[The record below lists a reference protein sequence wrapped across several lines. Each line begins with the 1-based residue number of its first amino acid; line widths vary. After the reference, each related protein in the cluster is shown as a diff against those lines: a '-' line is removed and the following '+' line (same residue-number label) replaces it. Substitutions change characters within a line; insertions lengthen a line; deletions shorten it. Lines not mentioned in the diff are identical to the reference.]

1 MANQVQIFEN
11 EQFGKVRII
20 EEDGKVLFCGTDVA
34 VALGYTNPRKAVRDH
49 TPHGTKRSI
58 RVQTGKKADGTPAV
72 QMVETLF
79 IPEGDVYR
87 LITRSKLP
95 AAQKFESWVFD
106 EVLPSIRRHGLYAT
120 DEVLKQ
126 MIVSP
131 ELVKGMAEQL
141 IAERAKVKEQATT
154 IAVQGKSI
162 ERMKPKE
169 DYCDKVLSSPNA
181 VPITIIAKDY
191 GFSAQ
196 AMNELLYVLGV
207 QYKRGQTWVLKQE
220 YARAGY
226 TKSYTYL
233 APSGESVVQTRWTQ
247 KGRLFIYELLK
258 KERGIL
264 PLDGKAA

>member
-20 EEDGKVLFCGTDVA
+20 DEDGKVLFCGTDVA
-34 VALGYTNPRKAVRDH
+34 KALGYARPNDAVSRH
-49 TPHGTKRSI
+49 CRATVKRSSPI
-58 RVQTGKKADGTPAV
+58 SGKL
-72 QMVETLF
+72 QEINF

-87 LITRSKLP
+87 LITHSKLP

-106 EVLPSIRRHGLYAT
+106 EVLPSIRKHGLYAT

-141 IAERAKVKEQATT
+141 IAERAKVK
-154 IAVQGKSI
+154 
-162 ERMKPKE
+162 
-169 DYCDKVLSSPNA
+169 
-181 VPITIIAKDY
+181 
-191 GFSAQ
+191 AQ
-196 AMNELLYVLGV
+196 AMNEMLYVLGV

-247 KGRLFIYELLK
+247 KGRMFIYELLK

-264 PLDGKAA
+264 PLDGRAA

>member
-20 EEDGKVLFCGTDVA
+20 DEDGKVLFCGTDVA
-34 VALGYTNPRKAVRDH
+34 KALGYARPNDAVSRH
-49 TPHGTKRSI
+49 CRATVKRSSPI
-58 RVQTGKKADGTPAV
+58 SGKL
-72 QMVETLF
+72 QEINF

-87 LITRSKLP
+87 LITHSKLP

-141 IAERAKVKEQATT
+141 IAERAKVKEQADT

-181 VPITIIAKDY
+181 VPITVIAKDY

-264 PLDGKAA
+264 PLDGRAA

>member
-1 MANQVQIFEN
+1 MANQVQVFEN
-11 EQFGKVRII
+11 EQFGQVRTVIRDGEPWFVAADVCRALEIDRSQSRRLDEDEKAAVCLTHTSSNGTEQGRDVTII
-20 EEDGKVLFCGTDVA
+20 NEPGLYSLVLGS
-34 VALGYTNPRKAVRDH
+34 RKPEAKDF
-49 TPHGTKRSI
+49 KR
-58 RVQTGKKADGTPAV
+58 
-72 QMVETLF
+72 
-79 IPEGDVYR
+79 
-87 LITRSKLP
+87 
-95 AAQKFESWVFD
+95 WVTHD
-106 EVLPSIRRHGLYAT
+106 ILPSIRRHGLYAT

-141 IAERAKVKEQATT
+141 IAERAKVKEQADT
-154 IAVQGKSI
+154 IAVQEKSI

-181 VPITIIAKDY
+181 VPITVIAKDY

-196 AMNELLYVLGV
+196 AMNEMLYVLGV

>member
-1 MANQVQIFEN
+1 MQEKKNLPTDPYGDLDVEMLKRFSEANGICGHEKGASRVMAEYLKDAADTIDYDNLGSIIGCKK
-11 EQFGKVRII
+11 GKG
-20 EEDGKVLFCGTDVA
+20 EGPS
-34 VALGYTNPRKAVRDH
+34 VALFGHLDEVGFLVKKIEDNGFIRVINVGGMWPHLLLAQEVTITTRDGREYVGVISSPP
-49 TPHGTKRSI
+49 PHGM
-58 RVQTGKKADGTPAV
+58 PA
-72 QMVETLF
+72 E
-79 IPEGDVYR
+79 
-87 LITRSKLP
+87 
-95 AAQKFESWVFD
+95 
-106 EVLPSIRRHGLYAT
+106 
-120 DEVLKQ
+120 
-126 MIVSP
+126 
-131 ELVKGMAEQL
+131 
-141 IAERAKVKEQATT
+141 ERAKVKEQATT
-154 IAVQGKSI
+154 IAVQEKSI

>member
-20 EEDGKVLFCGTDVA
+20 EEDGKTLFCGSDVA
-34 VALGYTNPRKAVRDH
+34 KALGYAKPYEAVAAHCRY
-49 TPHGTKRSI
+49 TVKRGIPHPQNQDKIINMT
-58 RVQTGKKADGTPAV
+58 
-72 QMVETLF
+72 F

-87 LITRSKLP
+87 LITHSKLP

-141 IAERAKVKEQATT
+141 IAERAKVKEQADT
-154 IAVQGKSI
+154 IAVQEKSI

-181 VPITIIAKDY
+181 VPITVIAKDY

-264 PLDGKAA
+264 PLDGRAA

>member
-20 EEDGKVLFCGTDVA
+20 DEDGKVLFCGTDVA
-34 VALGYTNPRKAVRDH
+34 KALGYARPNDAVSRH
-49 TPHGTKRSI
+49 CRATVKRSSPI
-58 RVQTGKKADGTPAV
+58 SGKL
-72 QMVETLF
+72 QEINF

-87 LITRSKLP
+87 LITHSKLP

-154 IAVQGKSI
+154 IAVQEKSI

-264 PLDGKAA
+264 PLDGRAA

>member
-20 EEDGKVLFCGTDVA
+20 DEDGKVLFCGTDVA
-34 VALGYTNPRKAVRDH
+34 KALGYARPNDAVSRH
-49 TPHGTKRSI
+49 CRATVKRSSPI
-58 RVQTGKKADGTPAV
+58 SGKL
-72 QMVETLF
+72 QEINF

-87 LITRSKLP
+87 LITHSKLP

-106 EVLPSIRRHGLYAT
+106 EVLPSIRRHGMYAT

-141 IAERAKVKEQATT
+141 IAERAKVKEQADT
-154 IAVQGKSI
+154 IAVQEKSI

-181 VPITIIAKDY
+181 VPITVIAKDY

-264 PLDGKAA
+264 PLDGRAA

>member
-34 VALGYTNPRKAVRDH
+34 KALGYARPNDAVSRH
-49 TPHGTKRSI
+49 CRATVKRSSPI
-58 RVQTGKKADGTPAV
+58 SGKL
-72 QMVETLF
+72 QEINF

-87 LITRSKLP
+87 LITHSKLP

-154 IAVQGKSI
+154 IAVQEKSI

-264 PLDGKAA
+264 PLDGRAA

>member
-20 EEDGKVLFCGTDVA
+20 DEDGKVLFCGTDVA
-34 VALGYTNPRKAVRDH
+34 KALGYARPNDAVSRH
-49 TPHGTKRSI
+49 CRATVKRSSPI
-58 RVQTGKKADGTPAV
+58 SGKL
-72 QMVETLF
+72 QEINF

-87 LITRSKLP
+87 LITHSKLP

-106 EVLPSIRRHGLYAT
+106 EVLPSIRRHGMYAT

-141 IAERAKVKEQATT
+141 IAERAKVKAQADT
-154 IAVQGKSI
+154 IAVQEKSI

-247 KGRLFIYELLK
+247 KGQLFIYELLK

-264 PLDGKAA
+264 PLDGRAA

>member
-1 MANQVQIFEN
+1 MDNQVQIFEN

-20 EEDGKVLFCGTDVA
+20 DEDGKVLFCGTDVA
-34 VALGYTNPRKAVRDH
+34 KALGYARPNDAVSRH
-49 TPHGTKRSI
+49 CRATVKRSSPI
-58 RVQTGKKADGTPAV
+58 SGKL
-72 QMVETLF
+72 QEINF

-87 LITRSKLP
+87 LITHSKLP

-141 IAERAKVKEQATT
+141 IAERARVKEQADT
-154 IAVQGKSI
+154 IAVQEKSI

-181 VPITIIAKDY
+181 VPITVIAKDY

>member
-20 EEDGKVLFCGTDVA
+20 DEDGKVLFCGTDVA
-34 VALGYTNPRKAVRDH
+34 KALGYARPNDAVSRH
-49 TPHGTKRSI
+49 CRATVKRSSPI
-58 RVQTGKKADGTPAV
+58 SGKL
-72 QMVETLF
+72 QEINF

-87 LITRSKLP
+87 LITHSKLP

-141 IAERAKVKEQATT
+141 IAERARVKEQAAT
-154 IAVQGKSI
+154 IAVQEKSI

>member
-20 EEDGKVLFCGTDVA
+20 DEDGKVLFCGTDVA
-34 VALGYTNPRKAVRDH
+34 KALGYARPNDAVSRH
-49 TPHGTKRSI
+49 CRATVKRSSPI
-58 RVQTGKKADGTPAV
+58 SGKL
-72 QMVETLF
+72 QEINF

-87 LITRSKLP
+87 LITHSKLP

-120 DEVLKQ
+120 DEMLKQ

-141 IAERAKVKEQATT
+141 IAERAKVKEQADT

-181 VPITIIAKDY
+181 VPITVIAKDY

-264 PLDGKAA
+264 PLDGRAA